1 MVICLCNISR
11 KALIVITHCL
21 LKTLSLYHT
30 KIINYNV
37 IEYE

>member
-1 MVICLCNISR
+1 MAICLCNISR

-21 LKTLSLYHT
+21 LKSVFLYHT
-30 KIINYNV
+30 KIINYNA